1 MAASEGPWEIVE
13 DRAKNVEADAE
24 APKVVAKVADVGE
37 GGGEV
42 VKTPVVRFGDLQY
55 PPAASSTARKAWYP
69 FKPEHGLGPL
79 IAGGWH
85 HAQSLWQSTGHR
97 WPRGYTNLDD
107 AVAGLLADWKTPKPS
122 RSRSAW
128 DPRRRRGPRHQPN
141 LAKRLAARLVR
152 PKDSPTDLQLP
163 SRRTTRTGTHRT
175 TSFIVT
181 PITAVESVC
190 RGVLLRAQ
198 RLAAKARIAPPPSGL
213 AARAGN

>member
-107 AVAGLLADWKTPKPS
+107 AVAGLLADWKDAKAEQIKISLGSATATGAAPSAKPS
-122 RSRSAW
+122 KTACSQAGTAERFAHGLTVAIQAN
-128 DPRRRRGPRHQPN
+128 DTHGHPPRHILYRN
-141 LAKRLAARLVR
+141 
-152 PKDSPTDLQLP
+152 TN
-163 SRRTTRTGTHRT
+163 HR
-175 TSFIVT
+175 S
-181 PITAVESVC
+181 
-190 RGVLLRAQ
+190 
-198 RLAAKARIAPPPSGL
+198 
-213 AARAGN
+213 